1 MNMLLRAVWLLP
13 FTLLLLPVGCG
24 GSGQLDESLT
34 GLEVGDCI
42 DGSGDAEAVETVE
55 AIDCDDPDAVQVIK
69 VFDIT
74 GHGDEYP
81 GQEAIDEA
89 VSEGCPATTVVSL
102 YPTKE
107 SWEQGDDRE
116 VVCFAP
122 PALVVGDDD
131 DDGGDAGGDSG
142 DFDVCGLLTDAEV
155 SEALEAEMTH
165 NPSLGSC
172 DWEATAFDEIK
183 FLVVDVILDDAQA
196 ARQTLEATAVAF
208 GEDAVQEVDGV
219 GDRAVV
225 SEQIGLEILTDDDYL
240 RVDVYGSG
248 FPDEELN
255 IERQLAELA
264 LGRLP

>member
-1 MNMLLRAVWLLP
+1 MMLPRALWSFP
-13 FTLLLLPVGCG
+13 FTLLLLAVACG
-24 GSGQLDESLT
+24 GGGKLDESLT

-42 DGSGDAEAVETVE
+42 DGSGDAEAVETVDT
-55 AIDCDDPDAVQVIK
+55 IDCDDPDAVQVVE
-69 VFDIT
+69 VFDIA

-107 SWEQGDDRE
+107 SWEEGDDRE

-122 PALVVGDDD
+122 PAVVVGDDD
-131 DDGGDAGGDSG
+131 GGGDAGGDSG
-142 DFDVCGLLTDAEV
+142 DFDVCGLLTDEEV
-155 SEALEAEMTH
+155 SEALEAEMIH
-165 NPSLGSC
+165 SASLGSC
-172 DWEATAFDEIK
+172 DWEATALDQIK
-183 FLVVDVILDDAQA
+183 FLVVDVILDDAET
-196 ARQTLEATAVAF
+196 ARQTLEATALAF

-255 IERQLAELA
+255 IERELA
-264 LGRLP
+264 GLALDRLP